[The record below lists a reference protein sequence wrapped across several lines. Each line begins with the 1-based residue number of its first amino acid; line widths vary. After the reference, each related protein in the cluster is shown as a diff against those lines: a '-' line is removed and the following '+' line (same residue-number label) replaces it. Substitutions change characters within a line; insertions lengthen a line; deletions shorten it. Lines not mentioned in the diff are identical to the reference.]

1 MLGHVVF
8 ELVDP
13 LALVPTLGAQVLPFL
28 LMDPHVV
35 LKEDRM
41 QMFIPH
47 TIGCFS
53 LGFSWFFF
61 FFKVW

>member
-13 LALVPTLGAQVLPFL
+13 LALVPTLRAQVLSFL

-35 LKEDRM
+35 LEGRANVNVSS
-41 QMFIPH
+41 P
-47 TIGCFS
+47 
-53 LGFSWFFF
+53 
-61 FFKVW
+61 